1 MRISDWSSDVCS
13 SDLHLL
19 HVAAGQRPRSRRRV
33 GAANVEALDERAGV
47 TADGAAPQQAEAAAP
62 WVARGFENQVFLDRQ
77 FADDAEGVAVL
88 RHPADAAALPR
99 GRPALR
105 ARLAVPL
112 YLAVARKA
120 LARQPGGQ
128 LPLSD
133 ARAAAAAADPQHSA
147 LQVHRVHPP

>member
-47 TADGAAPQQAEAAAP
+47 TADGAAPQQAEAAEP

-77 FADDAEGVAVL
+77 VADDAEGVAVL
-88 RHPADAAALPR
+88 RHAADAAALHR
-99 GRPALR
+99 GRRGLR
-105 ARLAVPL
+105 DRLAEQLEV
-112 YLAVARKA
+112 AVVRQA
-120 LARQPGGQ
+120 LARQQGGESPLSVAGAAGRAGDLAAGEEQGQ
-128 LPLSD
+128 L
-133 ARAAAAAADPQHSA
+133 
-147 LQVHRVHPP
+147 